1 MMPLLSVIIPI
12 YNVEKYLHQCV
23 DSVLHQNLNDLEI
36 VLVNDGSPDNC
47 PQICNEYAEK
57 YPFIKALHKKNG
69 GLSDARNEGL
79 KDASGD
85 YVIFLDSD
93 DWWNPNVSV
102 TDMLSYVKNN
112 PSTDMFL
119 FTSYDY
125 IEGEGYFQRNE
136 HQNLKNVDTSSVKNY
151 YQSLLN
157 NGNMEVAAYTK
168 ILKREFLVK
177 NNLYFK
183 RNLLSEDNEWLMR
196 LLRVAHKVDVINQP
210 LSIYRA
216 GRADSITNT
225 IKKKNIVDLLSIV
238 QGSIDYYAKHD
249 NDIKEQELCFASY
262 LWFCALGLANRL
274 NQAELQG
281 VKPFFKKTSS
291 VCAYSN
297 SKKTKLSNTV
307 YKICGFNLTVKIL
320 GAYLKRKKND
330 TAKTKV
336 AEEIGQIA

>member
-1 MMPLLSVIIPI
+1 MPLLSVIIPI
-12 YNVEKYLHQCV
+12 FNVEKYLHQCV
-23 DSVLHQNLNDLEI
+23 DSVLRQNLEDMEI
-36 VLVNDGSPDNC
+36 MLVNDGSPDNC

-57 YPFIKALHKKNG
+57 YPFIKAIHKENG

-79 KDASGD
+79 RAASGD

-102 TDMLSYVKNN
+102 ADILSYVKRNS
-112 PSTDMFL
+112 STDMFL
-119 FTSYDY
+119 FSSYDY
-125 IEGEGYFQRNE
+125 LDGEGFYQRNE
-136 HQNLKNVDTSSVKNY
+136 HQNLKCIDVSSVKSY
-151 YQSLLN
+151 YQSLLD

-168 ILKREFLVK
+168 ILKRAFLLE

-196 LLRVAHKVDVINQP
+196 LLRAANKVDVINQP

-225 IKKKNIVDLLSIV
+225 IKKKNIEDLLSIV
-238 QGSIDYYAKHD
+238 QGSIDYYAEHD
-249 NDIKEQELCFASY
+249 NNIKEQELCFASY

-274 NQAELQG
+274 NKAEMQE
-281 VKPFFKKTSS
+281 VKPLFRKTSS

-307 YKICGFNLTVKIL
+307 YKLCGFNLTVKIL
-320 GAYLKRKKND
+320 GAYLKRKKYD

-336 AEEIGQIA
+336 AEEIGQIT

>member
-1 MMPLLSVIIPI
+1 MPQLSVIIPI

-23 DSVLHQNLNDLEI
+23 DSVLCQHLEDMEI
-36 VLVNDGSPDNC
+36 ILVNDGSPDNC
-47 PQICNEYAEK
+47 PQICNAYAEK
-57 YPFIKALHKKNG
+57 YPFIKVLHKENG

-79 KDASGD
+79 KAASGE
-85 YVIFLDSD
+85 YVIFMDSD
-93 DWWNPNVSV
+93 DWWNTNVSV
-102 TDMLSYVKNN
+102 KTMLEEAKKK
-112 PSTDMFL
+112 PKIDMFL
-119 FTSYDY
+119 FYAYDY
-125 IEGEGYFQRNE
+125 IEGEGFFQRDE
-136 HQNLKNVDTSSVKNY
+136 HRNFKNIDVSSVKAY

-157 NGNMEVAAYTK
+157 NGNMEVSANTK
-168 ILKREFLVK
+168 ILRRSFLVDNK
-177 NNLYFK
+177 LFFTP
-183 RNLLSEDNEWLMR
+183 NLLSEDNEWMIR
-196 LLRVAHKVDVINQP
+196 VLRKAKRIDTIEEP
-210 LSIYRA
+210 LYLCRM
-216 GRADSITNT
+216 GRTDSITNT

-238 QGSIDYYAKHD
+238 RGSIDYYAEHN

-274 NQAELQG
+274 NQAELQE
-281 VKPFFKKTSS
+281 VKPLFKKTSS

-307 YKICGFNLTVKIL
+307 YKIFGFNLTVKIL

>member
-12 YNVEKYLHQCV
+12 YNVERYLHQCV
-23 DSVLHQNLNDLEI
+23 DSVLCQRFDNMEI
-36 VLVNDGSPDNC
+36 ILVNDGSPDSC

-57 YPFIKALHKKNG
+57 YPFIKVLHKENG

-79 KDASGD
+79 KAASGE
-85 YVIFLDSD
+85 YVIFMDSD
-93 DWWNPNVSV
+93 DWWNTNVSV
-102 TDMLSYVKNN
+102 KTMLEEARKK
-112 PSTDMFL
+112 PEIDMFL
-119 FTSYDY
+119 FYAYDY
-125 IEGEGYFQRNE
+125 IEGEGFFQRDE
-136 HQNLKNVDTSSVKNY
+136 HRNFKNIDVSSVKAY

-157 NGNMEVAAYTK
+157 NGNMEVSANTK
-168 ILKREFLVK
+168 ILRRCFLIDNK
-177 NNLYFK
+177 LFFTP
-183 RNLLSEDNEWLMR
+183 NLLSEDNEWMMR
-196 LLRVAHKVDVINQP
+196 VLRKAKRIDKIEEP
-210 LSIYRA
+210 LYLCRM

-225 IKKKNIVDLLSIV
+225 INKKNIVDLLSIV

-249 NDIKEQELCFASY
+249 NDIKEQEFCFASY

-274 NQAELQG
+274 NQEELQE
-281 VKPFFKKTSS
+281 VKPLFKKTSS

-336 AEEIGQIA
+336 AEEIGQIS

>member
-1 MMPLLSVIIPI
+1 MPLLSVIIPV
-12 YNVEKYLHQCV
+12 YKVEKYIHQCI
-23 DSVLHQNLNDLEI
+23 DSVIHQNLENAEVI
-36 VLVNDGSPDNC
+36 LVNDGSPDNC
-47 PQICNEYAEK
+47 PQICNQYAER
-57 YPFIKALHKKNG
+57 YPYVKVIHKENG

-79 KDASGD
+79 KAAKGE
-85 YVIFLDSD
+85 YVIFMDSD

-102 TDMLSYVKNN
+102 RKMLKQIQESPDTDML
-112 PSTDMFL
+112 L

-136 HQNLKNVDTSSVKNY
+136 HQNLKDIDTSSVKSY

-168 ILKREFLVK
+168 ILKRSFLIE
-177 NNLYFK
+177 NQLYFK
-183 RNLLSEDNEWLMR
+183 RNLLSEDNEWLIR
-196 LLRVAHKVDVINQP
+196 LLRVARKVDVICQP
-210 LSIYRA
+210 LYIYRA

-238 QGSIDYYAKHD
+238 SGSLHYYDEQD
-249 NDIKEQELCFASY
+249 NEIKDQELCFASY

-274 NQAELQG
+274 NRDELKE
-281 VKPFFKKTSS
+281 VKPLFQETSA

-297 SKKTKLSNTV
+297 SKKTKLSNAVYRIFGFTV
-307 YKICGFNLTVKIL
+307 TVKIL

-330 TAKTKV
+330 SAKTKV
-336 AEEIGQIA
+336 SEKIGKIE